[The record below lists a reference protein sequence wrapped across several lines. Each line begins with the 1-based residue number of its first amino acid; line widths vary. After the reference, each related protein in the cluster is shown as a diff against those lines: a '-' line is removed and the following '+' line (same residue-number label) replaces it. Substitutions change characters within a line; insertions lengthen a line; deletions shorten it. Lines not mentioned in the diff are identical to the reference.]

1 MRIETNV
8 DLTPYN
14 TLGLSAMAPELIR
27 IQSEADLHAVITH
40 PRYKAQPKWVMGGGS
55 NVVLTDSMPPV
66 VLKIEIMGLRL
77 LGAENDAWIIEA
89 GAGERWH
96 NLVQWTIDHGWP
108 GLENLAL
115 IPGTVGGAPIQNI
128 GAYGVEL
135 KERFDALDAVDLVTG
150 RKFTLSASQCAF
162 GYRDSVFKHAL
173 SGKCVVTQ
181 VRLRLPKRWH
191 PELGYPDLAANCLK
205 SGCAAPDAR
214 QIFDWICALRC
225 AKLPDPETVG
235 NVGSFFKNPLVST
248 EQYRSIAARHKGVAG
263 HRMSDGTVKL
273 SAGWLVEAC
282 GWKGRALGRA
292 AVYDKQALVLINRGK
307 ATAQEILDLSLAIQH
322 SVSDRFGIR
331 LEVEPTVL

>member
-8 DLTPYN
+8 DLKPYN
-14 TLGLSAMAPELIR
+14 TLGLSAVAREMIR
-27 IQSEADLHAVITH
+27 IKSESDLRAVIIH
-40 PRYKAQPKWVMGGGS
+40 ARYGAQPKWVLGGGR
-55 NVVLTDSMPPV
+55 NVVLTGSMPPV

-77 LGAENDAWIIEA
+77 LGADNDAWIIEA

-96 NLVQWTIDHGWP
+96 DLVQWTIDRGWP

-135 KERFDALDAVDLVTG
+135 KDRFDSLDAVDLVAG

-162 GYRDSVFKHAL
+162 GYRDSIFKHAL
-173 SGKCVVTQ
+173 SGKCVVTR

-214 QIFDWICALRC
+214 QVFDWICALRC
-225 AKLPDPETVG
+225 AKLPPETVG
-235 NVGSFFKNPLVST
+235 NVGSFFKNPIVSP
-248 EQYRSIAARHKGVAG
+248 EQYRSIAARYKGVSG
-263 HRMSDGTVKL
+263 HRLSDDTVKL

-292 AVYDKQALVLINRGK
+292 AVYDKQALVLINRGN
-307 ATAQEILDLSLAIQH
+307 ATAQEVLDLSEAIQQT
-322 SVSDRFGIR
+322 VSDRFGIQ